1 LFHAPAE
8 RWDDKFGYESI
19 MQFMPIRE
27 FMFDMHELA
36 DYGSTEQ
43 RDHHRNIVLKRNLP
57 LGANRQYSITI
68 HAAG

>member
-1 LFHAPAE
+1 
-8 RWDDKFGYESI
+8 
-19 MQFMPIRE
+19 
-27 FMFDMHELA
+27 MFDMHELA